1 MLRFSWLG
9 DQKMSITAFI
19 RCCAAI
25 GFLGLLNLH
34 QLSPARAQ
42 PLPQAVINQIP
53 ITQSGSLNL
62 GYTSF
67 FDGAGGTDP
76 GLVYQ
81 SYWINSNAH
90 SIKDGSGNDVLFPS
104 NPHIDNFAWA
114 SEFVL
119 TTPITVGPAVLGFVD
134 IIPVVS
140 TNASSDAFPAPFPPG
155 KTLSD
160 SAGGLGD
167 MIFGPF
173 LQFKPI
179 TDSNGNPL
187 FFQRIEFD
195 FIVPTGRYNLKN
207 DVQPG
212 SNFSV
217 LNPYWAL
224 TWLPAPKWEFSTRL
238 QYAYNFKN
246 VQPADV
252 PPGVYS
258 TRAGQAIFANF
269 TASYEILDKFHV
281 GLNGYYLQQIT
292 QSTVNGMSQANSE
305 AELLGLGPGLLL
317 DYSKTEKIFV
327 NYYTEIAVKNA
338 AKSNVAVLRWIH
350 IF

>member
-1 MLRFSWLG
+1 MQMLNRAYKLVSNRATVAVFVFVGVLRIG
-9 DQKMSITAFI
+9 IAF
-19 RCCAAI
+19 
-25 GFLGLLNLH
+25 GE
-34 QLSPARAQ
+34 
-42 PLPQAVINQIP
+42 PLPQAILNQISVP
-53 ITQSGSLNL
+53 QSGSLNL

-67 FDGAGGTDP
+67 FDGAGGDP

-81 SYWINSNAH
+81 GYWINRNAH
-90 SIKDGSGNDVLFPS
+90 SIKDGSGNNVPYPS

-114 SEFVL
+114 SEFAL
-119 TTPITVGPAVLGFVD
+119 TTPITIGPAALGFVN

-140 TNASSDAFPAPFPPG
+140 TNATSDPFPAPFPPG

-179 TDSNGNPL
+179 NGANGNPI

-195 FIVPTGRYNLKN
+195 FIVPTGRYNVKN

-212 SNFSV
+212 SNFWV

-224 TWLPAPKWEFSTRL
+224 TWLPAPKWEVSIHL

-246 VQPADV
+246 LQPADV
-252 PPGVYS
+252 PPTVYN
-258 TRAGQAIFANF
+258 TQAGKVVFANF
-269 TASYEILDKFHV
+269 TTSYEIVDNIHI
-281 GLNGYYLQQIT
+281 GLNAYYLRQIT
-292 QSTVNGMSQANSE
+292 QSKVNGMAQVNSE
-305 AELLGLGPGLLL
+305 AEVLGLGPGTLF
-317 DYSKTEKIFV
+317 DYSKTEKIFL
-327 NYYTEIAVKNA
+327 NYYVETNVKNA
-338 AKSNVAVLRWIH
+338 PKSSVGVLRWIH